1 LLPIARRRNNISIDK
16 SFIIT
21 ELDLDELEVELT
33 EKIEIFI
40 EEKLGK
46 LASKQTE
53 VLVEY
58 QEYMN
63 DNMRC
68 FKDEFRSELWAS
80 ITFNKYTYKNEKMS
94 EPRTESLDI
103 QFDYKGRQPFYI
115 DGKFVSMNV
124 FEWISCCPIQKTEVV
139 YGVKKDDLREMID
152 DLIMTC

>member
-1 LLPIARRRNNISIDK
+1 MDK
-16 SFIIT
+16 SFIVS
-21 ELDLDELEVELT
+21 ELGFEDLEIELT

-40 EEKLGK
+40 EEKLGV
-46 LASKQTE
+46 LASRQTE

-58 QEYMN
+58 QEYM
-63 DNMRC
+63 DEGMRC
-68 FKDEFRSELWAS
+68 FKDEFRSELWVG

-115 DGKFVSMNV
+115 DGKFVSINV
-124 FEWISCCPIQKTEVV
+124 FEWISCCPIQKTEVI
-139 YGVKKDDLREMID
+139 YGAKKDDLEEMIN